1 MLEVPLKDYPDK
13 PGTFDVQ
20 RVRAD
25 FPVLQRMVYEN
36 KPLVYLDNAATSQ
49 KPRQVLDRLQQYYT
63 SENSNVH
70 RGVHRLSQEATD
82 AYEGARKDIAGFI
95 GARHTHEVIFTK
107 GTTDSINLVAS
118 TYGRTHLQKG
128 DEVLLSTLE
137 HHSNI
142 VPWQMLCEE
151 KEAHLRVIPLLEN
164 GALDYEAFLSL
175 LSEKTRILALA
186 HVSNSLGTVNPV
198 AMIIKECRKRN
209 IAVLLDGAQAVPHMA
224 VDVQALDVDFY
235 AFSSHKMCGPT
246 GVGVLYGKSA
256 LLEAMPPYQ
265 GGGDMI
271 ADVSFEK
278 TTYNELPH
286 KFEAG
291 TPNISGV
298 IGLGAAVH
306 YLQSV
311 GMEAIAAYES
321 ELLAYGT
328 QKLSAIPGLDIIGTA
343 PEKASV
349 LSFLI
354 QQIHPYDA
362 GSILDRL
369 GIAVRTGHHCTQ
381 PLMDALQ
388 IPGTVRAS
396 LAFYNTREEIDTLV
410 EGLGVVQRMLG

>member
-1 MLEVPLKDYPDK
+1 MLDVPTKDKHNK
-13 PGTFDVQ
+13 PSAFDVEH
-20 RVRAD
+20 VRSD
-25 FPVLQRMVYEN
+25 FPLLHRLVYDN

-49 KPRQVLDRLQQYYT
+49 KPRQVLNRLETYYT

-70 RGVHRLSQEATD
+70 RGVHRLSQDATD
-82 AYEGARKDIAGFI
+82 AYETARQDIAGFI
-95 GARHTHEVIFTK
+95 GARHSHEVIFTK

-118 TYGRTHLQKG
+118 SYGRMHVRKG
-128 DEVLLSTLE
+128 DEILLSTME

-151 KEAHLRVIPLLEN
+151 KGAHLRVIPLLEN

-198 AMIIKECRKRN
+198 ASIIKECRKRN
-209 IAVLLDGAQAVPHMA
+209 ITVVLDGAQAVPHMNI
-224 VDVQALDVDFY
+224 DVQALDVDFY
-235 AFSSHKMCGPT
+235 AFSSHKMFGPT
-246 GVGVLYGKSA
+246 GIGVLYGKTE

-278 TTYNELPH
+278 TTYNDLPH

-291 TPNISGV
+291 TPHIGGV
-298 IGLGAAVH
+298 IGLGAAVT

-321 ELLAYGT
+321 ELLDYGT
-328 QKLSAIPGLDIIGTA
+328 QKLSTVDGLRIIGTA
-343 PEKASV
+343 PQKASV
-349 LSFLI
+349 LSFLLKD
-354 QQIHPYDA
+354 IHPYDA
-362 GSILDRL
+362 GSILDQL

-381 PLMDALQ
+381 PLMDSLK

-396 LAFYNTREEIDTLV
+396 LAFYNTREEIDALV
-410 EGLGVVQRMLG
+410 DGLTVVKRMFG